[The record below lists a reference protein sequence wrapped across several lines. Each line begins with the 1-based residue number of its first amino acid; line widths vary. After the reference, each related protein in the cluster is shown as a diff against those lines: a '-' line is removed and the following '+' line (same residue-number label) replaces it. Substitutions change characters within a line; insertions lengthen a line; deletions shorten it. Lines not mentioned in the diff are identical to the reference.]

1 VTAPLPRTPVVHREV
16 VPGRSH
22 AADTWRIRWTK
33 PAAGH
38 PLRVEP
44 VAVAFYRSRFDLAA
58 LTSVRR
64 AVAAWLART
73 DMSRDQAGDVTLA
86 VAEMLG
92 NAIKHGGGGGTVQLS
107 LIDRC
112 VRCVI
117 SDDGPGLPEQVDRRH
132 APRPGPGAV
141 GGRGL
146 WLAFT
151 LCTAVILS
159 SSAQGTR
166 VELIVDVPPPD

>member
-1 VTAPLPRTPVVHREV
+1 M
-16 VPGRSH
+16 
-22 AADTWRIRWTK
+22 
-33 PAAGH
+33 
-38 PLRVEP
+38 RVEP
-44 VAVAFYRSRFDLAA
+44 VPAAFYRSRFDLAA
-58 LTSVRR
+58 LTTVRR
-64 AVAAWLART
+64 AVATWLART

-92 NAIKHGGGGGTVQLS
+92 NAIQHGGGGGTVQLS

-117 SDDGPGLPEQVDRRH
+117 SDEGPGLPDRVDRRH
-132 APRPGPGAV
+132 APRPGPTAV

-146 WLAFT
+146 WLAFK
-151 LCTAVILS
+151 LCTAVTLS

-166 VELIVDVPPPD
+166 VELIAYMPPAG